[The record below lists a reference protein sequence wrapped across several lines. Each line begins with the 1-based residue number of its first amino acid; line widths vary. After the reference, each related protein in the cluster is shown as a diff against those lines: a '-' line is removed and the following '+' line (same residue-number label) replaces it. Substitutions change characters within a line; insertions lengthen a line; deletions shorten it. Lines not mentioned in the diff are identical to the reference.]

1 MKNETSFG
9 TIAEKISAGLKKAQK
24 EIEEFALQASLGKAE
39 AGDKFETLKSEF
51 SEKAR
56 EWKQFFSNLKT
67 SNQEKADKLKS
78 QLEELQL
85 QLSLGK
91 ADAKDYFFDQKK
103 KILNALHELESG
115 LKENPEFNERMNEF
129 KSEIEKFKLKLSI
142 LELQFELKAFKG
154 KEKMKEAI
162 DVAGIEIDKLFM
174 KAESQWDEAKK
185 RSGDFTKEIAASF
198 EHLKNAIA
206 SLKDKS

>member
-9 TIAEKISAGLKKAQK
+9 KIAEKISAGLKKAQK

-39 AGDKFETLKSEF
+39 AGDKFEELKGEF
-51 SEKAR
+51 REKAG
-56 EWKQFFSNLKT
+56 EWKQFFSNLKS

-78 QLEELQL
+78 QLDELQL

-91 ADAKDYFFDQKK
+91 ADAKDYFFEQRK

-115 LKENPEFNERMNEF
+115 LNDNPELNERMNEF
-129 KSEIEKFKLKLSI
+129 KSEIEKFKLKLNI

-154 KEKMKEAI
+154 KEKMKEAM
-162 DVAGIEIDKLFM
+162 DVAGIEIDKLLM
-174 KAESQWDEAKK
+174 KAELQWDEAKK
-185 RSGDFTKEIAASF
+185 KSGDFTKEIAAAF
-198 EHLKNAIA
+198 EHLKKAIA